1 MDDKLNE
8 TVNNNKEGNEVDLE
22 KKETSETPV
31 ISLEKEENTPEEKEE
46 VKAEPAENTA
56 AEPKTEEA
64 AAQASDTQNEAKAE
78 EKPAGAPKQ
87 GNAAGAKSN
96 STDMKK
102 PVQFQTVD
110 LSGKNKNAE
119 PEKKKG
125 SVLKKAGIA
134 VAALFVLY
142 VVFAAVFSIGQKYER
157 PVNNYYKAIEKGDGK
172 YLEKAFGSV
181 VEEEID
187 EMLKENKGKSK
198 KYSDID
204 SASDVYT
211 AAAVSMHKDYMET
224 YGTGFKIKVEVTG
237 KEKMKKD
244 ELKKINEKLKKK
256 DVDHKVKKGYYLR
269 TNTVLKSKESNRD
282 IESKDLVEVFLIDNE
297 WVFFDDSILKADD
310 LSSFEGILRHYD
322 NF

>member
-1 MDDKLNE
+1 MDEKLNE
-8 TVNNNKEGNEVDLE
+8 TVNNTGEGNSAVPE
-22 KKETSETPV
+22 KNDEASETPV
-31 ISLEKEENTPEEKEE
+31 ISLDKEENTPEEKEK
-46 VKAEPAENTA
+46 VKAEASES
-56 AEPKTEEA
+56 E
-64 AAQASDTQNEAKAE
+64 AQASEPQNEAKSE

-87 GNAAGAKSN
+87 ENASGAKSN

-110 LSGKNKNAE
+110 LSGKNKNTE

-187 EMLKENKGKSK
+187 EMLKDNKGKSK

-204 SASDVYT
+204 SASEVYT
-211 AAAVSMHKDYMET
+211 IAAVSMHKDYMET

-256 DVDHKVKKGYYLR
+256 DIDHKVKKGYYLR
-269 TNTVLKSKESNRD
+269 TNTVLKSKESNQD